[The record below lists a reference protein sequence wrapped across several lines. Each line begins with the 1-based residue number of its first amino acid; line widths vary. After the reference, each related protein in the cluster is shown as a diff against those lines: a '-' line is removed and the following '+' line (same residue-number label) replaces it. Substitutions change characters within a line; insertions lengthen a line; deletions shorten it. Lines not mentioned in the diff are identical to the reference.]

1 AGPRQNELMATRLR
15 RTRRFAPN
23 AVDDCIRCGIG
34 EQCDIS
40 LGVLLLR
47 TRWPRHRARAWA
59 PGLAEPA
66 LAGLTRSCCPLPG
79 LSLLRTAS
87 ANDLPC
93 LLRCR
98 PRPASTVAAVAVLR
112 SPSGSKIRAPKS
124 ADCDALKAYLRPVAY
139 NAFPVDYWM
148 DSGWGGGGSSLT
160 LAYNSV
166 SVVDWLVPIATKS
179 AAQLS
184 AGAYLHHY
192 ERYLP
197 DAREALRLVSVQFED
212 LIAGYRMCKAR
223 DWQQVRTAACLFCF
237 LLCVLLNVHLQ
248 SAAAADSAVYR
259 TNQSRR
265 HLNLIML
272 EYGGSNKSVNLHGL
286 ERLMVQIGL
295 LKNQTAQPVEH
306 KEEHEHEHENEHE
319 HEMEAKQSANETGT
333 VKECPTARQML
344 SWYPSGQAFG
354 SLTEP
359 EFLDLCPTLVYLLHS
374 KACSRGSTPDPAKP
388 PGRTWKV
395 WGASLLAVLIT
406 SLGGVATIFII
417 RPLMRTRFYTLVVQ
431 FLIAL
436 AVGSLSGDAFL
447 HLLPHALFPEDDHKH
462 EHKEGGES
470 GGLDHMATMYRCLTA
485 LTGIYCFF
493 VIERITVLCQ
503 NRRSRRRSSSR
514 RPQSNSSNV
523 GEKLCNPFHR
533 SYANLTGGAQP
544 ESVICEAAAAAAA
557 EAAEAAADDLTVEFL
572 HDCNR
577 CNRQRSRSA
586 SDTNGNNGGSCFRRL
601 SACGSPDD
609 KQQQRNNHHN
619 RQRTTIARNRRTP
632 GPAAVAAQESELTSL
647 STNAASAATDS
658 AVAAGAAPPAAP
670 PPALSV
676 TFDDDVGGNGD
687 DADESEGRGH
697 GHGHHGHSHSQHH
710 SQGAGLDCH
719 HWRRAAQLLRR
730 WGDFA
735 VLLQAGMSVRMALLA
750 NLVSSLVCLLGMV
763 CGVLLAKGATN
774 WVFMV
779 TAGMFL

>member
-1 AGPRQNELMATRLR
+1 
-15 RTRRFAPN
+15 
-23 AVDDCIRCGIG
+23 
-34 EQCDIS
+34 
-40 LGVLLLR
+40 
-47 TRWPRHRARAWA
+47 
-59 PGLAEPA
+59 
-66 LAGLTRSCCPLPG
+66 
-79 LSLLRTAS
+79 
-87 ANDLPC
+87 
-93 LLRCR
+93 
-98 PRPASTVAAVAVLR
+98 
-112 SPSGSKIRAPKS
+112 
-124 ADCDALKAYLRPVAY
+124 
-139 NAFPVDYWM
+139 
-148 DSGWGGGGSSLT
+148 
-160 LAYNSV
+160 
-166 SVVDWLVPIATKS
+166 
-179 AAQLS
+179 
-184 AGAYLHHY
+184 
-192 ERYLP
+192 
-197 DAREALRLVSVQFED
+197 
-212 LIAGYRMCKAR
+212 MCKAR

-344 SWYPSGQAFG
+344 SWYPSGQTFG

-374 KACSRGSTPDPAKP
+374 KACSRGSTADPAKP

-577 CNRQRSRSA
+577 CTANAAAVAAAAAANAAA

-609 KQQQRNNHHN
+609 KQQQRNNHHTDN
-619 RQRTTIARNRRTP
+619 QHNDSEKPKDA

-658 AVAAGAAPPAAP
+658 AVAGSRGGPAGSTAA
-670 PPALSV
+670 ALSV

-697 GHGHHGHSHSQHH
+697 GHGHHGHSHSHTTVRALAWTVIIGDGLH
-710 SQGAGLDCH
+710 NFCDGMALGAAFAADVGSGVSTAVAVFCH
-719 HWRRAAQLLRR
+719 ELPHEL
-730 WGDFA
+730 GDFA

-779 TAGMFL
+779 TAGMFLYIALVDMMPELTTEKSSRGPGPCVVFFWQNLGFFIGAGIMLLISLYEHKIIKLGSG